1 MKFTLLTTLALT
13 TLTSALPP
21 DYEYR
26 PFATPDLPPAKPH
39 VDLNI
44 LWEMCRMLTDR
55 GPASLPH
62 LDLSPGMCVR
72 LVKPLFGF
80 P

>member
-44 LWEMCRMLTDR
+44 LWEMCTCT
-55 GPASLPH
+55 PH
-62 LDLSPGMCVR
+62 CSQFSNMKSDFANEV
-72 LVKPLFGF
+72 
-80 P
+80 